1 MEALEAAMKATKRP
15 QLDGQTAMKAGFPTM
30 TYLRT
35 REGWVA

>member
-1 MEALEAAMKATKRP
+1 MQVLEAATKATKMP
-15 QLDGQTAMKAGFPTM
+15 QLDGQTAMKAGFPTI